1 MAFLFFGRYID
12 HLACTTSAG
21 SHHGNVVGGGGGALY
36 RYVDVAHR
44 PQGLKRHP
52 NALKLCWLLRLV
64 HTLPL
69 LLGLLLPDSLRHVVD
84 GLATELLWDL

>member
-1 MAFLFFGRYID
+1 MTFLFCHRYID
-12 HLACTTSAG
+12 HLARTTSVG
-21 SHHGNVVGGGGGALY
+21 SHQWNVVGGGGGALY
-36 RYVDVAHR
+36 WDVDATHR

-52 NALKLCWLLRLV
+52 NALKLCWLLGLV